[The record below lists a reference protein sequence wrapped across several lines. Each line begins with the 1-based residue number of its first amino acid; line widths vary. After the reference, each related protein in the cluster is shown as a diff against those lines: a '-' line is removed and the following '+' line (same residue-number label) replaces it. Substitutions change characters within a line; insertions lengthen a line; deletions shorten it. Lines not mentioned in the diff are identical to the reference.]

1 MFNTMFYLMS
11 VVDVDVAVVSVSVFF
26 SLVKFDDGLEE
37 FIHASTIGKDGR
49 YH

>member
-1 MFNTMFYLMS
+1 MFDTMFYLMS

-26 SLVKFDDGLEE
+26 SFVKFDDGLEE
-37 FIHASTIGKDGR
+37 FIYASTIGEDGR